1 MIKYYK
7 NYRRGDRD
15 INTKINTDK
24 GDDAAMDEDLEN
36 KPSVIPVLDD
46 IDDINEIAD
55 ENDPM
60 HGRFHTEGHDND
72 VNPGSFV
79 QSEEEDGVEALQEEQ
94 NDTATN
100 LPSCFA
106 NAIERPRALTTHDN
120 NVQSKAPGKKA
131 PGNQAKNTI
140 TPRANPYNSNPAKQ
154 NRNMAKQRQIGSH
167 HSASY

>member
-15 INTKINTDK
+15 INTKINPDK
-24 GDDAAMDEDLEN
+24 GDDALIDEDHET
-36 KPSVIPVLDD
+36 KPSVIPVEDD
-46 IDDINEIAD
+46 IEDMPEIGE

-94 NDTATN
+94 TDT
-100 LPSCFA
+100 
-106 NAIERPRALTTHDN
+106 
-120 NVQSKAPGKKA
+120 
-131 PGNQAKNTI
+131 
-140 TPRANPYNSNPAKQ
+140 
-154 NRNMAKQRQIGSH
+154 
-167 HSASY
+167 